1 MLSSDKNVETISQL
15 IEMVKHNI
23 ELRKEYAKL
32 DVVEKVVRLLT
43 MFALALL
50 VVVLVFAILLFT
62 SAALAVW
69 LSQFIELYQSLLV
82 VSGFYLLVL
91 LLGYAMR
98 KSWIERPL
106 IRPYQSLEE
115 IQMRKEQLSEVIDL
129 ENQEI
134 KRLWD
139 QLAEKDEELSRG
151 EQIAQ
156 FIKYGFMAYDGFM
169 TFRKLKNS
177 YGSILNI
184 FRR

>member
-50 VVVLVFAILLFT
+50 VVVLVSAILLFT

-69 LSQFIELYQSLLV
+69 LSQFIELYQWLLV

-106 IRPYQSLEE
+106 V
-115 IQMRKEQLSEVIDL
+115 KV
-129 ENQEI
+129 
-134 KRLWD
+134 
-139 QLAEKDEELSRG
+139 LSR
-151 EQIAQ
+151 
-156 FIKYGFMAYDGFM
+156 
-169 TFRKLKNS
+169 
-177 YGSILNI
+177 ILLN
-184 FRR
+184 

>member
-50 VVVLVFAILLFT
+50 VVVLVSAILLFT

-82 VSGFYLLVL
+82 VS
-91 LLGYAMR
+91 
-98 KSWIERPL
+98 
-106 IRPYQSLEE
+106 
-115 IQMRKEQLSEVIDL
+115 
-129 ENQEI
+129 
-134 KRLWD
+134 
-139 QLAEKDEELSRG
+139 
-151 EQIAQ
+151 
-156 FIKYGFMAYDGFM
+156 
-169 TFRKLKNS
+169 
-177 YGSILNI
+177 
-184 FRR
+184 